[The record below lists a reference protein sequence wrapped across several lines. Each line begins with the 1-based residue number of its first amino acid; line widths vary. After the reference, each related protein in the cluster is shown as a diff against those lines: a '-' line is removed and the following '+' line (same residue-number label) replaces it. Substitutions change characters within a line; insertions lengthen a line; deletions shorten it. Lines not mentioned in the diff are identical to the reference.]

1 MYFYTPVSKTD
12 KVSKIKSVNVAN
24 DTFYELTMPWKSKLL
39 AEIKKFDGVITH
51 VMFVVTCNSNWNQ
64 LSDESTEEVLKKHWP
79 EQFLKHEQSYGI
91 FLLLLNS
98 IFQQIYS
105 DHLLWKQVW
114 ITVKTC
120 YTINFIF
127 IFFCNFPTLILVAF
141 GNIFCQLSK
150 QAQKRS
156 VPRISLSYHILL
168 TFLIYWC
175 RMVKTMSFKSHLSTC
190 QVEECS

>member
-1 MYFYTPVSKTD
+1 MSCLLWRVIATEINSLMNRQRK
-12 KVSKIKSVNVAN
+12 KV
-24 DTFYELTMPWKSKLL
+24 LR
-39 AEIKKFDGVITH
+39 
-51 VMFVVTCNSNWNQ
+51 
-64 LSDESTEEVLKKHWP
+64 KHWP

-91 FLLLLNS
+91 CFFFLLNS
-98 IFQQIYS
+98 TFQQIYS
-105 DHLLWKQVW
+105 DHLLWKQIW

-156 VPRISLSYHILL
+156 VPRISRITFCLL
-168 TFLIYWC
+168 FWFIDTAWLRQCHSNRTFQLVRLKSVAKNKLC
-175 RMVKTMSFKSHLSTC
+175 RKFALTNTRKYPADNV
-190 QVEECS
+190 

>member
-1 MYFYTPVSKTD
+1 
-12 KVSKIKSVNVAN
+12 
-24 DTFYELTMPWKSKLL
+24 MPWKSKLL
-39 AEIKKFDGVITH
+39 AEIKKNYVVMTH
-51 VMFVVTCNSNWNQ
+51 FMFVVTCINSPMNRQ
-64 LSDESTEEVLKKHWP
+64 RKKVLRHWP
-79 EQFLKHEQSYGI
+79 EQFLKNEQSYGI
-91 FLLLLNS
+91 FFFGFFFLLHS

-141 GNIFCQLSK
+141 GNIFCPLSK
-150 QAQKRS
+150 QAQKRQFLRFCS
-156 VPRISLSYHILL
+156 RNFSYHILL
-168 TFLIYWC
+168 TFLIYWYH
-175 RMVKTMSFKSHLSTC
+175 MVQTMSFKSHLSTF

>member
-1 MYFYTPVSKTD
+1 MSCLLWRVIATEINSLMNRQRK
-12 KVSKIKSVNVAN
+12 KV
-24 DTFYELTMPWKSKLL
+24 LR
-39 AEIKKFDGVITH
+39 
-51 VMFVVTCNSNWNQ
+51 
-64 LSDESTEEVLKKHWP
+64 KHLP

-91 FLLLLNS
+91 FFFFFFLLNS

-150 QAQKRS
+150 QAQKCS

-175 RMVKTMSFKSHLSTC
+175 RMVQTMSFKSHLSTC

>member
-12 KVSKIKSVNVAN
+12 EVYISKIKSVNVAN

-64 LSDESTEEVLKKHWP
+64 LSDESTEEVLRKHWP

-120 YTINFIF
+120 YTIN
-127 IFFCNFPTLILVAF
+127 
-141 GNIFCQLSK
+141 
-150 QAQKRS
+150 
-156 VPRISLSYHILL
+156 
-168 TFLIYWC
+168 LIYIY
-175 RMVKTMSFKSHLSTC
+175 FFL
-190 QVEECS
+190 